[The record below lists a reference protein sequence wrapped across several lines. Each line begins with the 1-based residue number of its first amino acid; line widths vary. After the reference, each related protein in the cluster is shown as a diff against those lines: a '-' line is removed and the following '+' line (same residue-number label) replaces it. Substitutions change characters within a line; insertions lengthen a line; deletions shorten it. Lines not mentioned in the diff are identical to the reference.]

1 MKKYTLILF
10 LSLFSN
16 VFSQTVPEPERVRT
30 YDVKHISMNI
40 SFDWDQKMVIGDVTT
55 TIVPL
60 TNGMT
65 SFEVDAVAF
74 DIKSIMVL
82 DIPLRYDYDG
92 KKITIYTPQP
102 VNASDTFGY
111 TVQYTCKPQRG
122 LYFIYPTELN
132 PSLPYQIWTQGQ
144 SENNRYWIPCYDYP
158 NDKTTSELFVTVD
171 SKFTTLSN
179 GYLESTYESASI
191 RGGTTY
197 HWVQDLPHSTYLIML
212 AVGEWDIVK
221 DEADGIEILTYVDK
235 NKFETGK
242 YSARN
247 TAEML
252 RMFNHKFGYRYPW
265 ANYKQVIVSEYIHG
279 GMENTSATVLNERV
293 YYDPQIEEDYG
304 ADGLIA
310 HELGH
315 QWWGDL
321 ITCSNW
327 SELWLNESFATYS
340 AAMWYEHYKGKDE
353 YDYYLLRNADDAVKY
368 DSTKKRLPIWA
379 GYGSVTEN
387 IYDKGSVVINSF
399 RHVLGD
405 SIFDL
410 SLSTFLRDNE
420 FKNVVSDDLV
430 DAIDKVFNYRTE
442 PGPKPTSH
450 DWMFY
455 QWIRKAGYPEF
466 EVAHSYD
473 ENKKEMY
480 FNLKQ
485 VQKQDTLTPSFQVPV
500 DLRIYGSGH
509 DTIVPIFISGTNITW
524 TIPFPVKPDFV
535 QFDYGNNILDK
546 TNFKTKTLEHTMSQF
561 ENSENA
567 IDRIMAIRREK
578 DYLTSVR
585 SEIVKGSYIEYIIP
599 VETLEEGDTKY
610 NTYKQFY
617 DDPFLGT
624 RKEAIDFYSFLMDNP
639 YVKSSEYN
647 TRDNEDGD
655 NSDNK
660 IHIDGIIIS
669 QVSITTLTDFIRSKY
684 DSEPSSRVKRAM
696 LTALGK
702 SSDKADIDFI
712 KNKVASE
719 TNEYIISDGIKA
731 LMGSLSKDEMF
742 NFAMPY
748 IFRPSHRW
756 IITNTVV
763 DALDSADNSS
773 PDDRIKEALIS
784 VAFGAD
790 IESRTRT
797 NAITALLDYARD
809 PQVTELAKRYVN
821 YNFRETEQ
829 ALIKLLGRSG
839 DKTLVAFLE
848 EMKKET
854 TDPSITK
861 SIDDALK
868 ELNG

>member
-10 LSLFSN
+10 LILFSD
-16 VFSQTVPEPERVRT
+16 VFAQSIPEPERVRT

-40 SFDWDQKMVIGDVTT
+40 SFDWDRKMVIGDVTT

-60 TNGMT
+60 TDGMT

-102 VNASDTFGY
+102 VNTTDTFGY
-111 TVQYTCKPQRG
+111 TVEYTCKPQRG
-122 LYFIYPTELN
+122 LYFVYPTELN

-158 NDKTTSELFVTVD
+158 NDKTTSEVFVTVD

-179 GYLESTYESASI
+179 GYLESAYESASI
-191 RGGTTY
+191 KGGTTW
-197 HWVQDLPHSTYLIML
+197 HWVQDKPHPTYLIML
-212 AVGEWDIVK
+212 GVGEWEIIK
-221 DEADGIEILTYVDK
+221 DEADGIEVLSYVDK
-235 NKFETGK
+235 SRYDVGK
-242 YSARN
+242 HAVRN

-252 RMFNHKFGYRYPW
+252 RMFNDKFGYPYPW

-293 YYDPQIEEDYG
+293 YYDPQIEDDYG
-304 ADGLIA
+304 ADNLIA

-340 AAMWYEHYKGKDE
+340 AAIWNEHYKGKDE

-410 SLSTFLRDNE
+410 SLATFLKDNE
-420 FKNVVSDDLV
+420 FKNVISDDLV
-430 DAIDKVFNYRTE
+430 DAIDKVYNYRTE

-466 EVAHSYD
+466 EVSY
-473 ENKKEMY
+473 KY
-480 FNLKQ
+480 FPDMEEVKFNVKQ
-485 VQKQDTLTPSFQVPV
+485 IQKTDSLTPMFQVPV
-500 DLRIYGSGH
+500 EVRIYGNGY
-509 DTIVPIFISGTNITW
+509 DTIVPIFISGTDITW
-524 TIPFPVKPDFV
+524 TISFPVQPEFV

-546 TNFKTKTLEHTMSQF
+546 TRYTFYSEGKITDQRGSKLFTIYEIESQF
-561 ENSENA
+561 KNSKDA

-578 DYLTSVR
+578 DDLSGVNKKINIKSHGENIR
-585 SEIVKGSYIEYIIP
+585 V
-599 VETLEEGDTKY
+599 VEGTLQSFDL
-610 NTYKQFY
+610 YKQFY
-617 DDPFLGT
+617 NDNFWGT
-624 RKEAIDFYSFLMDNP
+624 RKEAIDFYSYLLNNP
-639 YVKSSEYN
+639 YFRYSINPIIVEGVSYIGIN
-647 TRDNEDGD
+647 T
-655 NSDNK
+655 K
-660 IHIDGIIIS
+660 PI
-669 QVSITTLTDFIRSKY
+669 TDFIRSKY

-702 SSDKADIDFI
+702 SPDKADIDFI
-712 KNKVASE
+712 KNKIASE
-719 TNEYIISDGIKA
+719 SNEYIISDGIKA
-731 LMGSLSKDEMF
+731 LMGNLSKDEMY

-748 IFRPSHRW
+748 IFLPSHRW

-773 PDDRIKEALIS
+773 PDDRIREALVS
-784 VAFGAD
+784 VAFGKD

-809 PQVTELAKRYVN
+809 PEVTELAKRYVD

-839 DKTLVAFLE
+839 DKSLIPFLE
-848 EMKKET
+848 DMKKVT

>member
-1 MKKYTLILF
+1 MMKYTLVIFLILYT
-10 LSLFSN
+10 N
-16 VFSQTVPEPERVRT
+16 VFSQTVPEPERIRT

-55 TIVPL
+55 TILPL

-82 DIPLRYDYDG
+82 DIPLKYDYDG

-102 VNASDTFGY
+102 VNTTDTFGY

-144 SENNRYWIPCYDYP
+144 SENNRYWLPCYDYP

-171 SKFTTLSN
+171 DKFTTISN
-179 GYLESTYESASI
+179 GYLESSFASAGI

-197 HWVQDLPHSTYLIML
+197 HWVQDKPHPTYLIML
-212 AVGEWDIVK
+212 GVGEWDIIK

-235 NKFETGK
+235 SRFEVGK
-242 YSARN
+242 HAVRN

-252 RMFNHKFGYRYPW
+252 RMFNDKFGYRYPW

-293 YYDPQIEEDYG
+293 YYDPEIEEDYG

-379 GYGSVTEN
+379 GFGSVTEN
-387 IYDKGSVVINSF
+387 LYDKGSVVINSF

-410 SLSTFLRDNE
+410 SLATFLKDND

-430 DAIDKVFNYRTE
+430 DAIDKVYNYRTE

-466 EVAHSYD
+466 LISY
-473 ENKKEMY
+473 EYSRNKKELK
-480 FNLKQ
+480 FNVKQ
-485 VQKQDTLTPSFQVPV
+485 VQKTDSLTPMFQVPV
-500 DLRIYGSGH
+500 DIRVFGQDN
-509 DTIVPIFISGTNITW
+509 DTIVPIFISGTDITW

-535 QFDYGNNILDK
+535 QFDYGNKILDK
-546 TNFKTKTLEHTMSQF
+546 TNCNHYDDGTIIYDLRGPTFTNYSTESQF
-561 ENSENA
+561 KNSPNA
-567 IDRIMAIRREK
+567 IDRIMAIRWEK
-578 DYLTSVR
+578 DDLSDVNQKINIR
-585 SEIVKGSYIEYIIP
+585 SHGENIIVIDA
-599 VETLEEGDTKY
+599 TEEGF
-610 NTYKQFY
+610 NIYKQFY
-617 DDPFLGT
+617 NDPFWGT

-639 YVKSSEYN
+639 YIKYSIN
-647 TRDNEDGD
+647 
-655 NSDNK
+655 DNK
-660 IHIDGIIIS
+660 IYVDGVTKFEANIKPI
-669 QVSITTLTDFIRSKY
+669 TDFIRSKY

-712 KNKVASE
+712 KNKIATE

-731 LMGSLSKDEMF
+731 LMGNLSKDEMSE
-742 NFAMPY
+742 FAMPY

-756 IITNTVV
+756 IITNTVI
-763 DALDSADNSS
+763 DALDSADNGS
-773 PDDRIKEALIS
+773 PDDRIKEALIN
-784 VAFGAD
+784 VAFGTD

-797 NAITALLDYARD
+797 NAITALLDYAGD

-839 DKTLVAFLE
+839 DKSLIAFLE

-861 SIDDALK
+861 SLDDALK